1 MHVQNSMC
9 RVASSGRS
17 ATLRTCLLTS
27 CFKFE
32 TPFRCMQVDPQAFDT
47 LVECVTQGNFDTCE
61 SIGQGDPSGKLVN
74 PLGGISVD
82 LAGPAG

>member
-1 MHVQNSMC
+1 MYIVWVVSRPADGLQRFALVYAPHVSI
-9 RVASSGRS
+9 
-17 ATLRTCLLTS
+17 L
-27 CFKFE
+27 KP
-32 TPFRCMQVDPQAFDT
+32 PFPCTQVDPQAFDT
-47 LVECVTQGNFDTCE
+47 LVECVTQGNYDTCE